1 MGEVIEGAVVD
12 KVATFIAGSI
22 VMSESPG
29 RELKRWR
36 EYFNIPQ
43 TELAIKL
50 STTPSVISDYESG
63 RRKSPGSYFV
73 KRFVRALIDI
83 ELERGGSRLQLLIKQ
98 LLAGDRYMMAVIDM
112 RDYVNPI
119 SLESFLRAINASLVV
134 PPATRMDIHGYTIV
148 DSIKLL
154 LDVPSY
160 EYLKLYGSTTQR
172 AAIFVNTRYGRSPLV
187 AIKAM
192 MAFVDF
198 KPSIVV
204 LHGLDKPDYLG
215 IEVARREKIPLAMT
229 NMDVDEMV
237 KVLRTL
243 G

>member
-1 MGEVIEGAVVD
+1 MEETIENTVVD
-12 KVATFIAGSI
+12 KVATLIAGSI
-22 VMSESPG
+22 VMSDSPG
-29 RELKRWR
+29 KELKRWR

-63 RRKSPGSYFV
+63 RRKSPGSYFI
-73 KRFVRALIDI
+73 KKFVRALIDI
-83 ELERGGSRLQLLIKQ
+83 ELEKGGSRLQLLIKQ
-98 LLAGDRYMMAVIDM
+98 LSVGDKYTLAVVDM
-112 RDYVNPI
+112 KDYVNPV
-119 SLESFLRAINASLVV
+119 SLETFLKAINASLVV
-134 PPATRMDIHGYTIV
+134 PPAVRMDIHGYTMV

-172 AAIFVNTRYGRSPLV
+172 AAIFINTRYGRSPLV

-215 IEVARREKIPLAMT
+215 IEVARREKIPLAMS

-237 KVLRTL
+237 RVLRSL

>member
-1 MGEVIEGAVVD
+1 MEEGIESTLVD

-29 RELKRWR
+29 KELKHWR

-63 RRKSPGSYFV
+63 RRKSPGSYFIKKFV
-73 KRFVRALIDI
+73 KALLDI
-83 ELERGGSRLQLLIKQ
+83 ELERGGPRLQLLIKQ
-98 LLAGDRYMMAVIDM
+98 LSIGDKYMLAVVDM
-112 RDYVNPI
+112 KDYANPI
-119 SLESFLRAINASLVV
+119 SLETLLNAINASLVV

-237 KVLRTL
+237 KVLRSL

>member
-1 MGEVIEGAVVD
+1 MEELENETIARIAEL
-12 KVATFIAGSI
+12 IAGSI
-22 VMSESPG
+22 VMSDSPG
-29 RELKRWR
+29 KLIKYWR
-36 EYFNIPQ
+36 EYFNVSQ
-43 TELAIKL
+43 TELAIRL

-63 RRKSPGSYFV
+63 RRKSPGSRFIRRFV
-73 KRFVRALIDI
+73 KALVDI
-83 ELERGGSRLQLLIKQ
+83 EVERGGSRLKLFMKQ
-98 LLAGDRYMMAVIDM
+98 FPLSEKYLQAVIDM

-119 SLESFLRAINASLVV
+119 NLDVFLSSINASLVV
-134 PPATRMDIHGYTIV
+134 PPATKTDIHGYTVV

-160 EYLKLYGSTTQR
+160 EYLKLYGTTTQR
-172 AAIFVNTRYGRSPLV
+172 AAIFVNTKYGRSPLV

-204 LHGLDKPDYLG
+204 LHGLDRPDYLG

-229 NMDVDEMV
+229 NMDVDQMV
-237 KVLRTL
+237 KVLRSL

>member
-1 MGEVIEGAVVD
+1 VGEVIEGAVVD

-83 ELERGGSRLQLLIKQ
+83 ELERGGSRLQLLIK
-98 LLAGDRYMMAVIDM
+98 A
-112 RDYVNPI
+112 
-119 SLESFLRAINASLVV
+119 
-134 PPATRMDIHGYTIV
+134 
-148 DSIKLL
+148 
-154 LDVPSY
+154 DV
-160 EYLKLYGSTTQR
+160 GW
-172 AAIFVNTRYGRSPLV
+172 
-187 AIKAM
+187 
-192 MAFVDF
+192 
-198 KPSIVV
+198 
-204 LHGLDKPDYLG
+204 
-215 IEVARREKIPLAMT
+215 
-229 NMDVDEMV
+229 
-237 KVLRTL
+237 
-243 G
+243 